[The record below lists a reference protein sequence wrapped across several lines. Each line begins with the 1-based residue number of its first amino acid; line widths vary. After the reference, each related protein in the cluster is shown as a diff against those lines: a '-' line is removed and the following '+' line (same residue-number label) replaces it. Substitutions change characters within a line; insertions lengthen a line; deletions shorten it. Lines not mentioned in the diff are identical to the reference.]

1 VDDTPKEQR
10 RQELLGG
17 KRSWNVHD
25 DAYGNTEIFYS
36 DFILPLKLL
45 KYAGV
50 FERLEEHE
58 GDNGNRIDRIDV
70 VGEVLK
76 ATGFN
81 LQSWPGPL

>member
-1 VDDTPKEQR
+1 VDHPPQEQR
-10 RQELLGG
+10 RQELLCG
-17 KRSWNVHD
+17 KRSWNVRD
-25 DAYGNTEIFYS
+25 DAGGNTEIFYS

-58 GDNGNRIDRIDV
+58 GDDGKRIDRIDV
-70 VGEVLK
+70 VGEVLR
-76 ATGFN
+76 ATGFS

>member
-1 VDDTPKEQR
+1 MDDPLQELR
-10 RQELLGG
+10 RQELLSG

-25 DAYGNTEIFYS
+25 DAGGNSGIFYS

-45 KYAGV
+45 RFAGV

-58 GDNGNRIDRIDV
+58 GDSGNRIDRIDV
-70 VGEVLK
+70 VGEELR
-76 ATGFN
+76 ATGFS